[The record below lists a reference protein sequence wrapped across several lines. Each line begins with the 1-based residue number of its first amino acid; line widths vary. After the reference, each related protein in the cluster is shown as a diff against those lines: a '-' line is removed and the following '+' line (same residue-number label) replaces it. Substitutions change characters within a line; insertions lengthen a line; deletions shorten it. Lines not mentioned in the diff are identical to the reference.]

1 MELSGINTR
10 HRYFGLQLGA
20 NPQVL
25 RTNCSYL
32 ASSRAQLK
40 FMVIKLK
47 NPVCGGVFH

>member
-10 HRYFGLQLGA
+10 YRYFGLQLGA
-20 NPQVL
+20 NPQV
-25 RTNCSYL
+25 TNCSYL

-47 NPVCGGVFH
+47 NPVCGGMFH